1 MKKQNFLSLLYQLAS
16 PVLLMLLGVLLV
28 LNPDFASAMVVR
40 VLGWFLTL
48 AGIGF
53 GILAVADRR
62 GAVGKGITAVALV
75 CVGGYLLTHP
85 LLLAASVGA
94 MLGALIALRGLRDLF
109 LSRRQGHGQIL
120 SLITTAVGILLVVLP
135 MTTSRLVFRLCGVV
149 ILGIG
154 AARLLDRLKNRPYL
168 EEGDD
173 PNIIDA
179 L

>member
-1 MKKQNFLSLLYQLAS
+1 MKKQNLLSLLYQLAS
-16 PVLLMLLGVLLV
+16 PALLMLLGVMLV

-40 VLGWFLTL
+40 FFGWFLIL

-53 GILAVADRR
+53 GMFAIADRR
-62 GAVGKGITAVALV
+62 SAVGKGITSVCLV
-75 CVGGYLLTHP
+75 CAGGYLLAHP

-109 LSRRQGHGQIL
+109 LSRRQGHGQTL

-154 AARLLDRLKNRPYL
+154 VAMLLDRLRHRRYL